1 MKLFTADNGTI
12 TNQRRELPPRWQC
25 RNKLTLVIV
34 AFSFSWNLFAQE
46 NLWYQ
51 RNLAAYTEYLFKEF
65 GIECTVPEKLT
76 NLDKYYVGWKV
87 REEKDKHTG
96 GLYGPIFQ
104 SRDKNCLLMY
114 TARPNYVSE
123 EDAELFK
130 KTAMIE
136 RILNRD
142 TSTTEPIAATKRN
155 RARGQISA
163 EIRTALGLFYRP
175 GHPLNNDSVEIDLKD
190 YVTVIAGDKPRVM
203 FNADTIYIYE
213 IPNGDSVYFFDK
225 SLEEMRK
232 RRYPYCTGIFISKDG
247 RATMDLKLLLTKK
260 GKKKEEKYINLLS
273 KQIWYDENFKH
284 E

>member
-1 MKLFTADNGTI
+1 MRDKNSTI
-12 TNQRRELPPRWQC
+12 PKQHRELPSRWQC
-25 RNKLTLVIV
+25 LNKLTLVIV

-51 RNLAAYTEYLFKEF
+51 RNLSAYAEYLSKEF
-65 GIECTVPEKLT
+65 GIECAIPEKLT

-87 REEKDKHTG
+87 REDKDKHTG
-96 GLYGPIFQ
+96 SLYGPIFQ
-104 SRDKNCLLMY
+104 SKDKGCLLLY
-114 TARPNYVSE
+114 TARPYYVSKD
-123 EDAELFK
+123 DAELFK
-130 KTAMIE
+130 NTALIE

-142 TSTTEPIAATKRN
+142 TSTTEPIASTKRN

-175 GHPLNNDSVEIDLKD
+175 GHPLNNDSVKIDLKD
-190 YVTVIAGDKPRVM
+190 YVTIIAGEKPRKM
-203 FNADTIYIYE
+203 FNADSIYIYE

-232 RRYPYCTGIFISKDG
+232 RNYPYCTGIFISKDG

-273 KQIWYDENFKH
+273 NQIWYDENFKH
-284 E
+284 Q